1 MVSAKHLTAGW
12 ETQATYAK
20 FSSDQIRSHTQRLYF
35 CPEQYGGLGMASEE
49 MQAAAELIRAAG
61 LFNSGDFDL
70 AAMRQTMEETVN
82 ALPEDI
88 SRGDID
94 ADGIPACQIAA
105 PDVRKDRCLLYFHGG
120 GYVMGSL
127 NTHAELM
134 GRLSQACRAPVLGID
149 YRLAPES
156 PYPAAVED
164 AVASYDRLLNEGI
177 AADKIVIAGDSAG
190 GGLTLACLVALK
202 DQGKP
207 QPAGAVLLSPWT
219 DLTGSGD
226 SMTTR
231 AELDP
236 MVSADM
242 VGPMA
247 ELYSGD
253 TDPADPYISP
263 LFADLSGLAPMLI
276 QVGDHEI
283 LLDDSTRLAER
294 AKAQGAVVEIEI
306 YDGAFHVFQSVP
318 NLPESA
324 DALASIREFFDRVT
338 G

>member
-1 MVSAKHLTAGW
+1 
-12 ETQATYAK
+12 
-20 FSSDQIRSHTQRLYF
+20 
-35 CPEQYGGLGMASEE
+35 MASEE
-49 MQAAAELIRAAG
+49 MKAAAEIIRAAG

-70 AAMRQTMEETVN
+70 AAMRQTMEDTVTP
-82 ALPEDI
+82 LPEDI
-88 SRGDID
+88 TRGDFD
-94 ADGIPACQIAA
+94 LGSVHACSIAA
-105 PDVRKDRCLLYFHGG
+105 PDVRQDRGLLYFHGG

-134 GRLSQACRAPVLGID
+134 GRLSETCRARVLGVD

-164 AVASYDRLLNEGI
+164 AVASYCWLLDNGI
-177 AADKIVIAGDSAG
+177 AADKIVIGGDSAG
-190 GGLTLACLVALK
+190 GGLALACLVALK
-202 DQGKP
+202 EQGKP

-247 ELYSGD
+247 ELYSAD
-253 TDPADPYISP
+253 TDPADPCISP

-294 AKAQGAVVEIEI
+294 AKAQDARVELEI
-306 YDGAFHVFQSVP
+306 YDGAFHVFQTVP

-324 DALASIREFFDRVT
+324 DALASISKFFDQVT

>member
-1 MVSAKHLTAGW
+1 MSRTREVIL
-12 ETQATYAK
+12 
-20 FSSDQIRSHTQRLYF
+20 L
-35 CPEQYGGLGMASEE
+35 PEPNWGVAMASEE
-49 MQAAAELIRAAG
+49 MKAAAELIRAAG

-70 AAMRQTMEETVN
+70 AAMRQTMEDTITP
-82 ALPEDI
+82 LPEDI
-88 SRGDID
+88 SRGDFD
-94 ADGIPACQIAA
+94 TNGIPACSIAA
-105 PDVRKDRCLLYFHGG
+105 PGVRQDRGLLYFHGG

-134 GRLSQACRAPVLGID
+134 GRLSKACNSRVLGID
-149 YRLAPES
+149 YRLAPEN

-164 AVASYDRLLNEGI
+164 AIASFDWLLDNGI

-207 QPAGAVLLSPWT
+207 QPAGAVLLSPWA

-247 ELYSGD
+247 ELYCAD
-253 TDPADPYISP
+253 TDPADPYVSP

-276 QVGDHEI
+276 QAGDHEI
-283 LLDDSTRLAER
+283 LLDDATRLAER
-294 AKAQGAVVEIEI
+294 AQAQGNQAEIEI

-318 NLPESA
+318 NLQESA
-324 DALASIREFFDRVT
+324 DALASISEFFNRVT

>member
-1 MVSAKHLTAGW
+1 
-12 ETQATYAK
+12 
-20 FSSDQIRSHTQRLYF
+20 
-35 CPEQYGGLGMASEE
+35 MASEE
-49 MQAAAELIRAAG
+49 MKAAAELIRAAG

-70 AAMRQTMEETVN
+70 AAMRQTMEDTVTP
-82 ALPEDI
+82 LPEDI
-88 SRGDID
+88 SRGDFD
-94 ADGIPACQIAA
+94 VGSVAACSIAA
-105 PDVRKDRCLLYFHGG
+105 PDVRQDRGLLYFHGG

-134 GRLSQACRAPVLGID
+134 GRLSEACQARVLGID

-156 PYPAAVED
+156 PYPAAMED
-164 AVASYDRLLNEGI
+164 AIATYDWLLDNGI

-190 GGLTLACLVALK
+190 GGLALACLVALK

-219 DLTGSGD
+219 DLTGSGE

-247 ELYSGD
+247 ELYSAEA
-253 TDPADPYISP
+253 DPADPYISP
-263 LFADLSGLAPMLI
+263 LFADLGGLAPMLI

-294 AKAQGAVVEIEI
+294 AKAEGAEAEIEI

-324 DALASIREFFDRVT
+324 DALASIGKFFDRVT
-338 G
+338 A